1 MSAPSSLVSYLP
13 PVNNANQIKFNNS
26 GTSVNSTDIQ
36 GVILELIT
44 DISNL
49 GGGSVNSDSV
59 TNNSTVSGVTV
70 SDALNTLHSAS
81 NITFDNSGS
90 GLSSTNVQSGIV
102 EIMGKGYITT
112 NVYSDINLNN
122 NRITGLANPASNQ
135 DAVSKIYADGRYI
148 VSISGGAQ
156 LSSLDMTGHIITGLA
171 NPTNGT
177 DAVSRIYADGRY
189 IMSISGGAQLSSLD
203 MTGNKITS
211 VANPVSNQDA
221 VTKFYVDSATSSLLS
236 SSTASSTYQTKAGMT
251 SYVKA
256 DGTTSMTGAL
266 DMGTHKISNV
276 VDPTLSQDVS
286 TKAYVDSATSGFLS
300 TSSASS
306 TYQTQSGMASY
317 VKADGTTSMTGAL
330 DMGTHKISNVVDP
343 TLSQDVSTKAYV
355 DSATSGFLSTS
366 SASSTYQ
373 TQSGMS
379 TYLTASTASSTYQ
392 TQSGMSSYIKKDG
405 TVALTGDLDLG
416 THKIL
421 NVVDPVSAQQVATK
435 AYVDTAISGVS
446 SGSGGTTSMSRY
458 NLSVGRASSVGGTFT
473 SLSTNLG
480 GVGNFQWCEAF
491 VNQIGKFTSML
502 IKFRIRATS
511 GLSPWNGQTGSDYF
525 IIKLNPLFGT
535 GVTGNVFSDYN
546 GNATLYANI
555 TPQRGYSG
563 TLMGSGSAI
572 SVTYVID
579 SASSQI
585 ALKNNDGN
593 WITMSMLQTSSG
605 DCQAEIRLDYISA

>member
-306 TYQTQSGMASY
+306 TYQTQSGM
-317 VKADGTTSMTGAL
+317 
-330 DMGTHKISNVVDP
+330 
-343 TLSQDVSTKAYV
+343 
-355 DSATSGFLSTS
+355 
-366 SASSTYQ
+366 
-373 TQSGMS
+373 S